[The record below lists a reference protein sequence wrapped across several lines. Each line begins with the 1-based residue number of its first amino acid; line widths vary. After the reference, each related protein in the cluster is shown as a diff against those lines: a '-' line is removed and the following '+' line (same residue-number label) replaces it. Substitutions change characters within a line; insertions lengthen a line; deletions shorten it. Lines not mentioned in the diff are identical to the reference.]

1 MLAIS
6 CPILGNNS
14 EWKIA
19 PDFPHTSYKNLP
31 LWKAENSE
39 KSHRQSG
46 RGLGVGYQYLDFSAH
61 FYGVGLFL
69 RKRLISI
76 STEEA
81 YFYGGGLFLQRRLI
95 FTEED
100 HFYGGGLFLWT
111 RIISIVLVGSFVGR
125 RSVSMQQPHL
135 SMENKTHRTEQVSF
149 NTERTFFPVHSS
161 GPSGP
166 PYKTV

>member
-46 RGLGVGYQYLDFSAH
+46 RGLGIGYQYLDFSAH

-81 YFYGGGLFLQRRLI
+81 YFYGGGLFLRWRLI
-95 FTEED
+95 STEEAY
-100 HFYGGGLFLWT
+100 FYGGGSFLRRRLIST
-111 RIISIVLVGSFVGR
+111 EEAYFYGGGSFLRRRLISIVGSFVGR
-125 RSVSMQQPHL
+125 RSVSMQQPFHFL
-135 SMENKTHRTEQVSF
+135 WKSRPIAQNR
-149 NTERTFFPVHSS
+149 
-161 GPSGP
+161 
-166 PYKTV
+166 